1 MFEEIKSRKANL
13 GFVWTK
19 AVDTGATFLCP
30 ANHSADVSSM
40 SEDELRRLCVDE
52 SANPQND

>member
-1 MFEEIKSRKANL
+1 MFEEIKNRKANL

-30 ANHSADVSSM
+30 ADRSGDLSSL
-40 SEDELRRLCVDE
+40 SEDELRHLCVDE